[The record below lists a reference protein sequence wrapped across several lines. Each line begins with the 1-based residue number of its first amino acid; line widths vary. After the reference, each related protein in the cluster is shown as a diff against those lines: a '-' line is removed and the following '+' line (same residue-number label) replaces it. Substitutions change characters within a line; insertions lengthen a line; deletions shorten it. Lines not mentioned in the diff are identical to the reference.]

1 MPDLGPERTVDEH
14 GAAVLLGIT
23 PPEVRWFSRVLGLG
37 RKQEGDGSA
46 QIVFTYDELKR
57 LSSAAAASAK

>member
-1 MPDLGPERTVDEH
+1 MADRESNKTVDEH

-37 RKQEGDGSA
+37 HKEEGGNPS
-46 QIVFTYDELKR
+46 QVLFT
-57 LSSAAAASAK
+57 